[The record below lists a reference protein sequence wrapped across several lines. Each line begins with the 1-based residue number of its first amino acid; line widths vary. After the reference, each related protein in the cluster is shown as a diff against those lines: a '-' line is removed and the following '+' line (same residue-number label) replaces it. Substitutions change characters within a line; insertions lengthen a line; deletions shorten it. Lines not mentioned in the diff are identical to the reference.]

1 MTLTPAGTHWRIFG
15 QHELRWLFGAT
26 LLLRLLYP
34 FFSSPLDRLFSDP
47 ARHWDNA
54 LHFLHPSVMGSGD
67 PYLYQVWLFGL
78 QQLARQS
85 VPGVLLGCGVLCAV
99 MPYGWYRAL
108 RELLPRPWA
117 LGGGVLIALVP
128 SFLGIYAYFMN
139 ETLLLSLTGL
149 AFWLTL
155 RARRKA
161 TVRAFVAACVLWLAV
176 CFTRSVLIPIAL
188 MCLLWIALLPPR
200 RWLKLLWGLAL
211 FTAIAIPAG
220 LHCRAALGFFSP
232 FGNPYMAEIYRH
244 SGKKL
249 IALNYL
255 SQGRYGFGSPSFY
268 NPTFYPFS
276 DWLTDRVGEVAVVID
291 TTRGRASWIEEDRR
305 VRGERTFSTIQ
316 DYWENLLYLGFG
328 QPWPANDHNTL
339 VGALTIWARWLWP
352 PIAIAVA
359 LGVVGRR
366 FVERE
371 WLLPICGLSMLA
383 LLAVQNGGII
393 EGRYRLPV
401 DPIVLAAL
409 VVLCYRVYARRRS
422 FRASSKQPVRD
433 EILTAVQ
440 RRVTGS
446 CVG

>member
-1 MTLTPAGTHWRIFG
+1 MTVARTRTRRCVCGT
-15 QHELRWLFGAT
+15 HELRWLFGAT

-78 QQLARQS
+78 HQLTGQS
-85 VPGVLLGCGVLCAV
+85 MPGVLLGCGVLCAA

-108 RELLPRPWA
+108 KELLPMPWA

-139 ETLLLSLTGL
+139 ETLLLSLTGF

-161 TVRAFVAACVLWLAV
+161 TVGSFVTACILWVAV
-176 CFTRSVLIPIAL
+176 DFTRVVLSPISL
-188 MCLLWIALLPPR
+188 VCLLWIALRPPR
-200 RWLKLLWGLAL
+200 PWLKLLWGLVL
-211 FTAIAIPAG
+211 FAIIAVPAG

-244 SGKKL
+244 SGNKEITL
-249 IALNYL
+249 DYGP
-255 SQGRYGFGSPSFY
+255 QGNYGFGSPSFY

-276 DWLTDRVGEVAVVID
+276 DWMTDRVGEVAVVID
-291 TTRGRASWIEEDRR
+291 TTRGRATWIQEDQRIRAARR
-305 VRGERTFSTIQ
+305 FSKIR

-328 QPWPANDHNTL
+328 QPWPANDRGTL
-339 VGALTIWARWLWP
+339 VGALTVWTRWLWP
-352 PIAIAVA
+352 PIIAVVA
-359 LGVVGRR
+359 FGVARGR
-366 FVERE
+366 FAGRE
-371 WLLPICGLSMLA
+371 WLLPICGLLTLA
-383 LLAVQNGGII
+383 LLAVQDGGII

-401 DPIVLAAL
+401 DPIILAAL
-409 VVLCYRVYARRRS
+409 VVLVYRWVDGKIR
-422 FRASSKQPVRD
+422 
-433 EILTAVQ
+433 TATAESGDAGLALVPK
-440 RRVTGS
+440 S
-446 CVG
+446 